1 MKIGDIFDLAELLAC
16 LDSWSCI
23 LAAAVL
29 YLDALAE
36 RQEAERQS
44 SALAE
49 ERGANRL
56 TYQHA

>member
-29 YLDALAE
+29 YLDALARGK
-36 RQEAERQS
+36 RQRGRAVHWQRREAP
-44 SALAE
+44 
-49 ERGANRL
+49 
-56 TYQHA
+56 TV